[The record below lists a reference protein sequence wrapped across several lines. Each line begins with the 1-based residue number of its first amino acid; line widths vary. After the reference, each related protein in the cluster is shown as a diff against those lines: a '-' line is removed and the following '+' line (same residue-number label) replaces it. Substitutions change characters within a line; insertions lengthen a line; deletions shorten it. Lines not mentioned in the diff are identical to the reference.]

1 MQRQG
6 LIDELRLFQAM
17 MVLGEVLARPVF
29 AGRGSTA
36 MSDCWEFRL
45 AEQGFFGT
53 DMYLRLRPKE

>member
-6 LIDELRLFQAM
+6 LVDELRLFQAM
-17 MVLGEVLARPVF
+17 KVLGDELARPLF
-29 AGRGSTA
+29 AGRGFAA